1 MSKIYRTPVLREK
14 QVDFLS
20 FLRNLGITEEECE
33 LTDTRKDYC
42 FYEINLSNKD
52 TIILSELNNH
62 QVDFL

>member
-1 MSKIYRTPVLREK
+1 MSEIYRTPVLSEK
-14 QVDFLS
+14 QDYFLS
-20 FLRNLGITEEECE
+20 FLRNLGITEDEWS
-33 LTDTRKDYC
+33 LTDTSKDYC